1 MWETV
6 ASTGVAFQRA
16 DLSRG
21 LSAEEVRRRA
31 ARWWWRLVAAAGCF
45 HPRRPRV
52 KRWASPVCTGAP
64 VS

>member
-21 LSAEEVRRRA
+21 LSAAEIRRRA
-31 ARWWWRLVAAAGCF
+31 ARWRWRLLRVAF
-45 HPRRPRV
+45 ILDV
-52 KRWASPVCTGAP
+52 PV
-64 VS
+64 